1 VAQVKTYIVIHHS
14 ATQDNRV
21 FRDFDAILREHLA
34 RGYRDIGY
42 QWVIE
47 LVGGQM
53 VLIPGRNE
61 NDVAAGCPGRNV
73 DGIHICCIGNF
84 QEEVPTEEL
93 YRFLA
98 RLCRDIMTR
107 HPIWEIGGHRDYGAT
122 LCPGQ
127 YFDMAHLR
135 ELVKGDDDLLE
146 DVKVTVKGK
155 EIAGKLIDSKV
166 YVPVRDLVETL
177 NNAVIWDEK
186 DRSVTIK

>member
-1 VAQVKTYIVIHHS
+1 MKTYIVIHHS

-47 LVGGQM
+47 LVGGQL

-135 ELVKGDDDLLE
+135 ELVKGDGDLLE

-155 EIAGKLIDSKV
+155 EIAGKLINGKT
-166 YVPVRDLVETL
+166 YVPVRELVEAL
-177 NNAVIWDEK
+177 SYAVVWNDADK
-186 DRSVTIK
+186 SVTVK